1 MQGIG
6 WGVQA
11 SQSATLLGVD
21 PSAVAAT
28 CMPETQCGNNSLASR
43 GRAAAGAGLLGP
55 ASGAALVLHGRP

>member
-1 MQGIG
+1 MQDTS

-28 CMPETQCGNNSLASR
+28 CMVEMQCGNNSLGLR
-43 GRAAAGAGLLGP
+43 GRATAGAGLLGP
-55 ASGAALVLHGRP
+55 ASGVALLLRGRP